1 MEPISL
7 FRAKPEVEPKQRLQF
22 DNSLRRW
29 FNRNLGLWRSRR
41 QYFFDDDQ
49 AMRVDM
55 LLRME
60 AFSEPVEGE
69 AAYRFTWWPQ
79 KEYDFFD
86 KNPRYVR
93 EGNLEAY
100 LCGHQLR
107 RSRGY
112 LCGSPTKSQ
121 IRQVDEHELVFESHY
136 LSGTSLSTSVWWTW
150 IATGRD
156 RSIPGA
162 TGSWSWLKCTTKSAW
177 NPQANR

>member
-1 MEPISL
+1 MEPVSL
-7 FRAKPEVEPKQRLQF
+7 FRSKPSVEPQQRLQF

-55 LLRME
+55 FLRME

-86 KNPRYVR
+86 KNAGCLSLRPSAAPQPRLPLR
-93 EGNLEAY
+93 FT
-100 LCGHQLR
+100 HQKPD
-107 RSRGY
+107 
-112 LCGSPTKSQ
+112 SP
-121 IRQVDEHELVFESHY
+121 
-136 LSGTSLSTSVWWTW
+136 G
-150 IATGRD
+150 G
-156 RSIPGA
+156 
-162 TGSWSWLKCTTKSAW
+162 
-177 NPQANR
+177 